1 MTKLDSDQKAAEA
14 LQEAET
20 EVGVGVMVVVVAKG
34 AARAPGSSHRSTYP
48 VIDVGLTA

>member
-14 LQEAET
+14 LQRQRPKSVSWSWSI
-20 EVGVGVMVVVVAKG
+20 EVRKPVCGLPA
-34 AARAPGSSHRSTYP
+34 GSTRPTDT